1 MIELKNLGKTY
12 QVGAVEFHALRGVE
26 LFIAKGSFVAVVGK
40 SGSGKS
46 TLANLVAGIDRPT
59 SGKIL
64 MEGADL
70 AGLDEDGLARWRGQK
85 VGVIFQSF
93 QLLPTLTVL
102 ENVMLPMDFAGVSVA
117 EAKPRAMALLAKVGI
132 EDQAAK
138 LPLSLSGGQ
147 QQRVAIARAL
157 ANDPALLV
165 ADEPT
170 GNLDTRTADEV
181 LELFTAFADQGK
193 TILLVTHERD
203 LSSRVDRVV
212 TLRDG
217 RVESDVAGGRQ
228 KGESR
233 HA

>member
-1 MIELKNLGKTY
+1 MIEMKNLGKIY
-12 QVGAVEFHALRGVE
+12 RVGSVDFHALRG
-26 LFIAKGSFVAVVGK
+26 LDLAIAKGSFVAVVGK

-59 SGKIL
+59 SGSIRVD
-64 MEGADL
+64 GCDL
-70 AGLDEDGLARWRGQK
+70 SGLDEDGLARWRGGK
-85 VGVIFQSF
+85 VGVVFQSF

-102 ENVMLPMDFAGVSVA
+102 ENVMLPLDFAGVA
-117 EAKPRAMALLAKVGI
+117 PGQAKLKAMDLLAKVGI
-132 EDQAAK
+132 QDQVHK

-147 QQRVAIARAL
+147 QQRVAIARSL
-157 ANDPALLV
+157 ANDPALVV

-181 LELFTAFADQGK
+181 LDLFSSCADQGR
-193 TILLVTHERD
+193 TIVLVTHERD

-217 RVESDVAGGRQ
+217 RVESDVAGGRAR
-228 KGESR
+228 KGDEK
-233 HA
+233 